1 MLHTPIPISPHC
13 SELSYMTSICV
24 GAFAQS
30 KNLLTEGVEEEEEER
45 GRVGEGK
52 WEGGT
57 EETLGDSH

>member
-30 KNLLTEGVEEEEEER
+30 KNILTEGEEEEEEEK
-45 GRVGEGK
+45 GEWERENGK
-52 WEGGT
+52 EWRKK
-57 EETLGDSH
+57 L